1 MSASLRRSLINRPY
15 LALLIVVLTLLACRC
30 NTFVLAS
37 CELAYGEGNGGDC
50 YNRYEAMCPEGMPAL
65 EARACEAA
73 FLSGQE
79 YVYSPAPAPS
89 NPQNS
94 QIVAPPSSMACDALR
109 LTAPLDGLPN
119 GGTTFYWDP
128 IPSAT
133 GYNISLF
140 DGGSYLAGYNAPA
153 GSTNLGAD
161 VSQGAIGGGY
171 SITIVLTATG
181 PNGQTCTTG
190 ATVFRAAPDGGNNQ
204 SSGNEGGGSSAPAPT
219 EEYVDPCPPGNANNE
234 CIT

>member
-1 MSASLRRSLINRPY
+1 MSASLRRNLFKRQY
-15 LALLIVVLTLLACRC
+15 LVLLMIFVTLLACRC
-30 NTFVLAS
+30 NTFVLTS
-37 CELAYGEGNGGDC
+37 CEMAYGEGNGGDC

-89 NPQNS
+89 NPQQS
-94 QIVAPPSSMACDALR
+94 QIVAPPSSMACDFLR

-128 IPSAT
+128 IPNAT

-190 ATVFRAAPDGGNNQ
+190 ATVFRAAPDGGSQNND
-204 SSGNEGGGSSAPAPT
+204 SNNAPSQPVPT
-219 EEYVDPCPPGNANNE
+219 EEVDDCVQNPVPS
-234 CIT
+234 CIH